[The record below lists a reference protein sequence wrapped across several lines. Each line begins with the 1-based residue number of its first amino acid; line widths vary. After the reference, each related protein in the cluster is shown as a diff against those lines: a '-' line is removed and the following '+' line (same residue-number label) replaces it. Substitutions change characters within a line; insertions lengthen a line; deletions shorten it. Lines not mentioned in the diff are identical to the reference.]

1 MHTLFSRMTS
11 VAASAVMAVCT
22 LNVFPVFAED
32 STEKVTIHFEYNDP
46 DISIAEDEDGNVPEL
61 KDFTANAND
70 SVKLPDVLL
79 EKDGYVF
86 QGWTSDGV
94 YGHAANSII
103 RTSDQDI
110 VLEPVFSVYKDKTV
124 YKIHY
129 EVDFGDGNGI
139 VDTSKQLK
147 DVSAHPNEFVKLSF
161 MSYQNEFKKS
171 TGWTDGEHDF
181 LQEQLLIMPSHDL
194 TVTPI
199 WHNRLTLKYYA
210 GDFDDIVGATTAEFD
225 VIESQKKDIAT
236 ASRFARIGYKID
248 HWHCDYDDKDYAF
261 LSSFTMP
268 DVNVTMTAVWV
279 PMDYNVVFVPG
290 VSGAANIKVPGKTGE
305 TIKVPEMDAQ
315 REGYTFGG
323 WTYEDVIY
331 QPGDD
336 FLIKGALPG
345 MGIALQAVWLKEGEE
360 LPVTTTTSAATT
372 TTSATTSAATTTTT
386 APETT
391 IAPVVTTINDIM
403 GTPVNIMK
411 NPDKLTYV
419 KGVDKKL
426 DLTGISVDIGGVEQ
440 NVGADKLV
448 LLSSDPTG
456 VFGGYI
462 VDDSD
467 FDITKEGTYEI
478 RIGTSDN
485 NFGNNTFTVEVVAD
499 STNVTPESDY
509 IKLEVVNE
517 KGEPA
522 KGVVIE
528 YNHHITMIRPDGV
541 KISTGPIETLDT
553 SKGNTVILTKG
564 TNEGDSSYLDSFRI
578 LTDVEEHTVEAI
590 PEANIKETH
599 DKDKNIDIY
608 IITVKEAEAVLY
620 GDANCD
626 GVVDISDA
634 VIIMQSIS
642 NPSKYKLTEE
652 GRKNA
657 DVTGKND
664 GVTNNDALAI
674 QKLMLKLIDK
684 LPEE

>member
-22 LNVFPVFAED
+22 LNVFPVLAED
-32 STEKVTIHFEYNDP
+32 STEKVSIHFEYNDP

-61 KDFTANAND
+61 KDMNVNAND
-70 SVKLPDVLL
+70 SVRLPDVIL

-94 YGHAANSII
+94 YGHAASSII

-139 VDTSKQLK
+139 VDTSKELK

-181 LQEQLLIMPSHDL
+181 LQEQLLIMPSHDF
-194 TVTPI
+194 TITPI

-210 GDFDDIVGATTAEFD
+210 GDYDDIVGTDTAEFD
-225 VIESQKKDIAT
+225 VIGTQKKDIAT

-268 DVNVTMTAVWV
+268 EVDVTMTAVWV
-279 PMDYNVVFVPG
+279 PVDYNIVFIPG
-290 VSGAANIKVPGKTGE
+290 VADVDNIIIPGKTGE
-305 TIKVPEMDAQ
+305 TIKAPELDAA
-315 REGYTFGG
+315 REGYTFAG
-323 WTYEDVIY
+323 WSYEDAVY

-345 MGIALQAVWLKEGEE
+345 KGIALRAVWLMEGEE
-360 LPVTTTTSAATT
+360 LHVTTTTTSTATTTTTSAATT
-372 TTSATTSAATTTTT
+372 TTSSETTSAATSETTTAETTTT
-386 APETT
+386 KAVSSTATTTVPVETT
-391 IAPVVTTINDIM
+391 AAATT
-403 GTPVNIMK
+403 TTEK
-411 NPDKLTYV
+411 
-419 KGVDKKL
+419 
-426 DLTGISVDIGGVEQ
+426 
-440 NVGADKLV
+440 AD
-448 LLSSDPTG
+448 
-456 VFGGYI
+456 
-462 VDDSD
+462 
-467 FDITKEGTYEI
+467 
-478 RIGTSDN
+478 
-485 NFGNNTFTVEVVAD
+485 
-499 STNVTPESDY
+499 PESNY

-522 KGVVIE
+522 KSVVIE

-564 TNEGDSSYLDSFRI
+564 TNEGDSSYLDSFKI
-578 LTDVEEHTVEAI
+578 LTDVEEHTVETI

-608 IITVKEAEAVLY
+608 VITVKEASAVLY

-634 VIIMQSIS
+634 VLIMQSLS

>member
-147 DVSAHPNEFVKLSF
+147 DVSAHPNEFIKLSF

-372 TTSATTSAATTTTT
+372 TTSSETTSAATSETTTAETTTTKAVSSTATTTVPVETTAATTTTT
-386 APETT
+386 E
-391 IAPVVTTINDIM
+391 
-403 GTPVNIMK
+403 K
-411 NPDKLTYV
+411 
-419 KGVDKKL
+419 
-426 DLTGISVDIGGVEQ
+426 
-440 NVGADKLV
+440 AD
-448 LLSSDPTG
+448 
-456 VFGGYI
+456 
-462 VDDSD
+462 
-467 FDITKEGTYEI
+467 
-478 RIGTSDN
+478 
-485 NFGNNTFTVEVVAD
+485 
-499 STNVTPESDY
+499 PESNY

-528 YNHHITMIRPDGV
+528 YNHHITMIRPDGQ
-541 KISTGPIETLDT
+541 KISTGPIKTLDT

-564 TNEGDSSYLDSFRI
+564 TNEGDSSYLDSFKI

>member
-110 VLEPVFSVYKDKTV
+110 VLEPVFSVYKDKAV

-147 DVSAHPNEFVKLSF
+147 DISAHPNEFIKLSF

-171 TGWTDGEHDF
+171 TGWTDGEHNF

-194 TVTPI
+194 TLTPI

-225 VIESQKKDIAT
+225 VIETQKKDIAT

-279 PMDYNVVFVPG
+279 PMDYNVVFIPG

-336 FLIKGALPG
+336 FLIKGAIPG

-360 LPVTTTTSAATT
+360 LPVTTTTSATT
-372 TTSATTSAATTTTT
+372 TTTTSAATTTTSS
-386 APETT
+386 ETT
-391 IAPVVTTINDIM
+391 SAATSETTTAETTTTKDVCSTAITTVPVETTAA
-403 GTPVNIMK
+403 TTTTTEK
-411 NPDKLTYV
+411 
-419 KGVDKKL
+419 
-426 DLTGISVDIGGVEQ
+426 
-440 NVGADKLV
+440 AD
-448 LLSSDPTG
+448 
-456 VFGGYI
+456 
-462 VDDSD
+462 
-467 FDITKEGTYEI
+467 
-478 RIGTSDN
+478 
-485 NFGNNTFTVEVVAD
+485 
-499 STNVTPESDY
+499 PESNY

-528 YNHHITMIRPDGV
+528 YNHHITMIRSDGV
-541 KISTGPIETLDT
+541 EISTGPIETLDT

>member
-1 MHTLFSRMTS
+1 MHTLFNKVAS
-11 VAASAVMAVCT
+11 VAASAVMAACT
-22 LNVFPVFAED
+22 LNVFPVFAAD
-32 STEKVTIHFEYNDP
+32 SVEKVTIHFEYSDP
-46 DISIAEDEDGNVPEL
+46 AISIAEDDDGNIPEINDIEA
-61 KDFTANAND
+61 KTFD
-70 SVKLPDVLL
+70 SVRLPKAVL
-79 EKDGYVF
+79 EKEGFVF
-86 QGWTSDGV
+86 QGWTADGI
-94 YGHAANSII
+94 YGHEAGAII
-103 RTSDQDI
+103 RTSDSDI
-110 VLEPVFSVYKDKTV
+110 ILEPVFSVYKDKTV
-124 YKIHY
+124 YRGVY
-129 EVDFGDGNGI
+129 EVDFGDGNGVI
-139 VDTSKQLK
+139 DTSKDLK
-147 DVSAHPNEFVKLSF
+147 DIVAHPNEFVKPSF

-181 LQEQLLIMPSHDL
+181 LQEQILIMPEHDFTL
-194 TVTPI
+194 TPI
-199 WHNRLTLKYYA
+199 WHNRLTLRYEA
-210 GDFDDIVGATTAEFD
+210 GDYDNIIGATSAEFD
-225 VIESQKKDIAT
+225 VIESQPKDIADG
-236 ASRFARIGYKID
+236 SRFARKGYKID
-248 HWHCDYDDKDYAF
+248 HWHCLYDDKDYAL

-268 DVNVTMTAVWV
+268 DENVTMVAVWV
-279 PMDYNVVFVPG
+279 PVTYKVVFRSD
-290 VSGAANIKVPGKTGE
+290 VSGIANIKVEGKTGD
-305 TIKVPEMDAQ
+305 TIKVPEFSGT
-315 REGYTFGG
+315 REGYTFVG
-323 WTYEDVIY
+323 WSYEDKIY
-331 QPGDD
+331 KQGDD
-336 FLIKGALPG
+336 FLVEGAAPG
-345 MGIALQAVWLKEGEE
+345 LGIALSPVWVKEGEE
-360 LPVTTTTSAATT
+360 LPVTTTSAATTT

-391 IAPVVTTINDIM
+391 IAPVVTTINDIV

-411 NPDKLTYV
+411 KPDKLTYV

-456 VFGGYI
+456 VFDGYI

-467 FDITKEGTYEI
+467 FDITKEGSYEI
-478 RIGTSDN
+478 RIGTN
-485 NFGNNTFTVEVVAD
+485 GNIIGNNTFTVEVVAD

-528 YNHHITMIRPDGV
+528 YNHHITTTDSAGQQIF
-541 KISTGPIETLDT
+541 TGPLETLDT

-564 TNEGDSSYLDSFRI
+564 TKEGDSSYLDSFKI
-578 LTDVEEHTVEAI
+578 LIDVEEHTVEAI

-599 DKDKNIDIY
+599 DKDKNIDVY
-608 IITVKEAEAVLY
+608 TITVKETSAVLY

-626 GVVDISDA
+626 GNVDLSDA
-634 VIIMQSIS
+634 VLIMQSLS

-652 GRKNA
+652 GKKNA